1 MSKCCFCEK
10 EIEYKVNGNDP
21 RPIRVKGEEMSICCN
36 ECNARIVVPTRVT
49 VWGME
54 KDLKEKLA
62 EKDEELAYMT
72 KQAKKFNNEAQ
83 KYFEDAY
90 CNDTIYQDKINF
102 AVELLEQVRQEI
114 AVKDKIGL
122 RLFIDGKIK
131 EIKEKV

>member
-21 RPIRVKGEEMSICCN
+21 RPIRVKGEEMPICCN
-36 ECNARIVVPTRVT
+36 ECNARIVVPTRVA

-54 KDLKEKLA
+54 KDLEAKLA
-62 EKDEELAYMT
+62 EKENEIKNIGKYYDRVTYDLRELC
-72 KQAKKFNNEAQ
+72 KQK
-83 KYFEDAY
+83 D
-90 CNDTIYQDKINF
+90 QDKINF

-131 EIKEKV
+131 QLKEMK